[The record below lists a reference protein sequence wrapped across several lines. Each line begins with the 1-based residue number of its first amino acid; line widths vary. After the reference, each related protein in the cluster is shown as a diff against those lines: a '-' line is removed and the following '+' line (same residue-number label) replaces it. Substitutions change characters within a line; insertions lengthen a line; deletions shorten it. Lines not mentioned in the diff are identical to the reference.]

1 MSILKKL
8 GKLVTKIIPGGGI
21 IGSLIS
27 PERTPEQVES
37 GLAMLD
43 PIAQYNRTMARPR
56 IALSIVYTYLIIILT
71 NVVLFICKQP
81 QVPMPDSLLNA
92 FVISVGA
99 YIGSRG
105 LEKIAE
111 SIFKKKKVKK

>member
-1 MSILKKL
+1 MSILKFL
-8 GKLVTKIIPGGGI
+8 GKAVRSIIPFGGVVSEI
-21 IGSLIS
+21 IS
-27 PERTPEQVES
+27 PDKTIEEKRE
-37 GLAMLD
+37 GLELLD

-56 IALSIVYTYLIIILT
+56 IALSIVYTYLIIILI

>member
-1 MSILKKL
+1 MSIFKKI
-8 GKLVTKIIPGGGI
+8 GKLITKIIPGRGI
-21 IGSLIS
+21 IGELIS
-27 PERTPEQVES
+27 PERTPEQVQS

-56 IALSIVYTYLIIILT
+56 IALSIVYVYLLGIVTNWILQICGQPPIIIPDILIEFAK
-71 NVVLFICKQP
+71 VVI
-81 QVPMPDSLLNA
+81 
-92 FVISVGA
+92 GA

-111 SIFKKKKVKK
+111 SIFKKKK